1 MVPTSGKLLTEGP
14 KTKPNRPYLR
24 RRRAEGSVVERA
36 PSPHCRRQQEDD
48 LLRTRRWPYTL
59 AVVILILL
67 SKTRELT
74 LFHTLCAGGQNK
86 KAVVREQW
94 GEGEEDED
102 VGRRYLKK

>member
-24 RRRAEGSVVERA
+24 RRRAEASVVERA
-36 PSPHCRRQQEDD
+36 PSPHRRRQQEDD
-48 LLRTRRWPYTL
+48 LLRTRPWPYTL

-67 SKTRELT
+67 SKTGELT

-94 GEGEEDED
+94 GEGMRG
-102 VGRRYLKK
+102 GRRGRRT